1 MKRKYRTR
9 KQKVIL
15 RSVLVLLLASL
26 LTLVIALGR
35 ILTPQDALEAAENLC
50 GTGDTQV
57 IAQHEAM
64 NATFYLSYNESTLMV
79 SRFEPW
85 MNPEDALVGAI
96 DLTKAQ
102 PEDQVLAGQTYTLA
116 EDHIQE
122 VSVVYGQNL
131 LEPAPAVRAY
141 FYEARDSQDGTL
153 IQPSENLQFFWLW
166 LEAPRTETWEE
177 GHIIYVCNIPR
188 IDRLA
193 LLDREGTQ
201 IFSTTDLLSLYPNEY

>member
-1 MKRKYRTR
+1 MKRKHRTR

-64 NATFYLSYNESTLMV
+64 NSTFYLSYNENTLMV

-85 MNPEDALVGAI
+85 MKPEDTLVGAI

-102 PEDQVLAGQTYTLA
+102 PEDQVQGGWHMVPA
-116 EDHIQE
+116 EDLSWE

-131 LEPAPAVRAY
+131 LEPAPTVRAY
-141 FYEARDSQDGTL
+141 FYEAQDHLDGTL
-153 IQPSENLQFFWLW
+153 VQPSNDLQFFWLW
-166 LEAPRTETWEE
+166 QEGPMEERWED
-177 GHIIYVCNIPR
+177 GHQIFVSTIPA

>member
-1 MKRKYRTR
+1 MKRKHRTR
-9 KQKVIL
+9 KQKTL
-15 RSVLVLLLASL
+15 HRSILVLLLASL
-26 LTLVIALGR
+26 LVLVIASGR
-35 ILTPQDALEAAENLC
+35 IHTPQDALEAAENLC
-50 GTGDTQV
+50 GAADTQV

-64 NATFYLSYNESTLMV
+64 DATFYLSYNESTLMV

-85 MNPEDALVGAI
+85 MRPEDDLVGAI

-102 PEDQVLAGQTYTLA
+102 PEDQVLAGQNYALA

-131 LEPAPAVRAY
+131 LEPAPVVRAY
-141 FYEARDSQDGTL
+141 FYETRDSQDGTL
-153 IQPSENLQFFWLW
+153 IQPSEDLQFFWLW

-177 GHIIYVCNIPR
+177 GHIIYLCNIPH

-201 IFSTTDLLSLYPNEY
+201 IFSTTDILSLFPDEY